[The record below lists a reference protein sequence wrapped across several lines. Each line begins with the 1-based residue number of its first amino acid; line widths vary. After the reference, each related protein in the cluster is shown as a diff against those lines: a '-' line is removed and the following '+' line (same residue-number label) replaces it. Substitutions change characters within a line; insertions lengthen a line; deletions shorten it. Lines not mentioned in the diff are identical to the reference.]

1 MRDLFPCFIR
11 YLQVLSTISPSLWI
25 KGKFEAMDLEVA
37 RTPDVED
44 GGRCLCG
51 RDSTEGGAEDETLG
65 LQVQFSQHIGQAA
78 CVKLSCLHSKQ
89 FRYDHFSES
98 TNHHVF

>member
-1 MRDLFPCFIR
+1 
-11 YLQVLSTISPSLWI
+11 
-25 KGKFEAMDLEVA
+25 MDLEVA

-65 LQVQFSQHIGQAA
+65 LQVQFSQHIGQVA
-78 CVKLSCLHSKQ
+78 CVKLSCLDSKQ
-89 FRYDHFSES
+89 FGFDRCSES
-98 TNHHVF
+98 TNYHVFDLNDLNKGF